1 MTSIPASATR
11 FHQEHSW
18 ARPDGP
24 NTAVVGITQHAQETL
39 GDIVFVDL
47 PDLGKQVTG
56 GEVSC
61 IVESVKAAADM
72 YAPVS
77 GRVIEV
83 NENLRNEPGLANAD
97 PEGNGWLYRLE
108 LSAPDEMEALMDE
121 ATYRPFAANT

>member
-1 MTSIPASATR
+1 
-11 FHQEHSW
+11 
-18 ARPDGP
+18 
-24 NTAVVGITQHAQETL
+24 
-39 GDIVFVDL
+39 VFVDL

>member
-1 MTSIPASATR
+1 MTTNPASALR

-18 ARPDGP
+18 ARPDGA
-24 NTAVVGITQHAQETL
+24 NTVVVGITQHAQETL

-47 PDLGKQVTG
+47 PELGKQVTG

-77 GRVIEV
+77 GQVIEV
-83 NENLRNEPGLANAD
+83 NEALRNEPGLANSY
-97 PEGNGWLYRLE
+97 PEGKGWLYRLE
-108 LSAPDEMEALMDE
+108 LSQPKELDALMDE
-121 ATYRPFAANT
+121 ATYRPFAASA